1 MSKPEET
8 NAKDME
14 DSKSE
19 VSSNSDQ
26 YDDESMDQF
35 FEEMGI
41 EQMDSEKDETRIIVG
56 CMRLSGNLEE
66 EEIEGDDYD
75 PDVLAFLRDEE
86 E

>member
-19 VSSNSDQ
+19 VSSNSVQ

-41 EQMDSEKDETRIIVG
+41 EQLDNDAGETRIIVG
-56 CMRLSGNLEE
+56 CLRLSGNIEE
-66 EEIEGDDYD
+66 DEMEDDYD
-75 PDVLAFLRDEE
+75 PLILGFLRDEE